1 MRLLLDN
8 DSSINTVR
16 AYQRDEVVIG
26 TRRLRAPCIVSAT
39 RLIADWPVDSIATL
53 TLEQLEPL
61 LTLSPRIVLL
71 GAVESSPRAP
81 APLRLALERRGIA
94 LETMELGAAC
104 RTYNVLAQ
112 EGREV
117 VAGLLPLRSAPE
129 EDTGR
134 KDQSTN
140 QLPEADR
147 IE

>member
-16 AYQRDEVVIG
+16 AYQRDEIVIG
-26 TRRLRAPCIVSAT
+26 TQRLRTPCIVSAT
-39 RLIADWPVDSIATL
+39 QLIADWQVDSIATL
-53 TLEQLEPL
+53 TLGQLDPL
-61 LTLSPRIVLL
+61 LRLSPRIVLL
-71 GAVESSPRAP
+71 GTAETSARPP
-81 APLRLALERRGIA
+81 APVRQALETRGIA